1 MKLAHAHR
9 GQDYLLIP
17 SHYHHARIK
26 VTGTGGRPGGTQQ
39 GVEGRITR
47 GELGAGNPAPWGP
60 GGPDKPPAARLG
72 REEQQ
77 HQEAHTQPRTR
88 HPHARGH
95 TTPQTR
101 GHITPP
107 HPACTSSATW
117 SHTHH
122 TSARSSAHLLAHSLP
137 MHCTPPIPHGSPG
150 ALFVLKPVG
159 SPRVQTLHSED
170 SDHQWP
176 VIGRFCSTELII
188 LKQMEGFVVEILEK

>member
-150 ALFVLKPVG
+150 ALFVQPG
-159 SPRVQTLHSED
+159 SSLAWLPGQTIFNL
-170 SDHQWP
+170 
-176 VIGRFCSTELII
+176 VIICTCFKL
-188 LKQMEGFVVEILEK
+188 LYMDDK